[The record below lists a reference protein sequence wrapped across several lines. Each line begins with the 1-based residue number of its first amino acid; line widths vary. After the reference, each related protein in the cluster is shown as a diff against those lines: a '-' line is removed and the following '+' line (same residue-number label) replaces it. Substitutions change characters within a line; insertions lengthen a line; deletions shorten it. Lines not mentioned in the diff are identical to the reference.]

1 MSGGSSHARNLVNGA
16 RSVFASGESAMGRKL
31 LARALALDP
40 GDPDALWLDGEA
52 RRVAGDLG
60 AARDA
65 YERLL
70 SIEPGHAGA
79 ACALALVADEA
90 AQVAWRAGEAAR
102 AEGDLAAALAAYRD
116 ALAQNPADGL
126 AAYAA
131 AYLANEP
138 PPPPPPPVARPVAYV
153 CIEGFLPAGRRDEVL
168 ELTMRDAECFGP
180 AMLSVGRTYDA
191 NIRQAEFIDRLTQGD
206 VKHWFLPLVATRL
219 PQVAARLGAGALA
232 PTGVELQMT
241 AHHDGAFFTAHRDAE
256 AAAPPGQLRLLLPL
270 AAPAVRRRRPAA
282 LRHGALRRTRPDPA
296 GGRRQRDRLLPQRC
310 AARGHAR
317 ALRGRR
323 LQERALHPQ
332 RLDPRRLRGL

>member
-52 RRVAGDLG
+52 CRVTGDLG

-79 ACALALVADEA
+79 ACALALVAHEA
-90 AQVAWRAGEAAR
+90 AQFAWRAGEAAR

-138 PPPPPPPVARPVAYV
+138 PPPSPPVARPVAYV
-153 CIEGFLPAGRRDEVL
+153 CIEDFLPAGRHDEVL
-168 ELTMRDAECFGP
+168 ELTMRDAERFGP
-180 AMLSVGRTYDA
+180 AMLNAGRAHDA

-206 VKHWFLPLVATRL
+206 VKHWFLPLVAARL

-256 AAAPPGQLRLLLPL
+256 AAAPRRRVSFVYYYHWLPRRFGGGDLLLYDTARYDERGLTRL
-270 AAPAVRRRRPAA
+270 AAADNAIVFFPS
-282 LRHGALRRTRPDPA
+282 GALHEVTPVHCEDDDFKS
-296 GGRRQRDRLLPQRC
+296 GRFTLNGWIH
-310 AARGHAR
+310 AA
-317 ALRGRR
+317 
-323 LQERALHPQ
+323 
-332 RLDPRRLRGL
+332 